1 MDKKK
6 GSLIKRLWYGMLIS
20 FAMYSKIPM
29 PMIDWSDE
37 NMEYSMCFFPLVGTV
52 IGALMYGWYV
62 LSGMLP
68 FGTAFNTAVYLV
80 IPMIISGGIHLDGLL
95 DTADALSSWQPME
108 KRLEILKD
116 SNSGAFAIIIGF
128 LYFILYFGVMSEVGP
143 ASIGVICI
151 SFMVSRSLSG
161 YGVVTLP
168 KARKTGLA
176 VAFANP
182 AQGRVVQITM
192 IVVLAACAGL
202 LLYVN
207 LIPGI
212 AVMLGA
218 AVAWGFHL
226 HYSKKYFGGIT
237 GDLCGAFTQ
246 ISELLMAMFA
256 VIAAALF

>member
-37 NMEYSMCFFPLVGTV
+37 NMEYSMCFFPMVGAV
-52 IGALMYGWYV
+52 IGGLMYGWYV
-62 LSGMLP
+62 LTGILP
-68 FGTAFNTAVYLV
+68 FGTTFNTAIYLV

-108 KRLEILKD
+108 RRLEILKD

-128 LYFILYFGVMSEVGP
+128 LYFIVYFGVMSEVGP

-151 SFMVSRSLSG
+151 SFTISRALSG

-182 AQGRVVQITM
+182 AQSRVVQITM
-192 IVVLAACAGL
+192 IVILVVCAGL
-202 LLYVN
+202 LFWVN
-207 LIPGI
+207 AIPGV

-218 AVAWGFHL
+218 GIAWFFHVT
-226 HYSKKYFGGIT
+226 YSKKYFGGIT

-256 VIAAALF
+256 IIAAALI